1 MKDKKNKTKKIPK
14 TIILDNT
21 NIPRDEKLFI
31 QISRELILDKLFYAN
46 YNLDKEFMERRIKEI
61 EKFYDT
67 KISSINTDNSEKDIK
82 KLLERKELK
91 IKQVID
97 KPLFKDPETNNRA
110 LLLIIHLCF
119 CRQIKGNNPTK
130 VGRKT
135 KEQEN
140 MIFCNKNNELR
151 INIKDFVISLG
162 CDGSFKQVAKIKEV
176 LVELDKLKWIKF
188 KKYENEKDIYT
199 ITLDDEIFNYKAK
212 EVIENSETGELKKIL
227 KVNRGFI
234 KLNAEEYFLI
244 TENIETDKNCKTF
257 NLLATYL
264 ALKELVPIDKNKIK
278 NIRTASYAELLKKI
292 NISNVTL
299 TKSIDVLEKR
309 QLIKVTRGKARVIGR
324 AVQKPQNAYTLSF

>member
-21 NIPRDEKLFI
+21 NIPKDEKLFI

-61 EKFYDT
+61 EEFYNT
-67 KISSINTDNSEKDIK
+67 KISSINTDDSKKDIK

-97 KPLFKDPETNNRA
+97 KPLFKDLETNNRA
-110 LLLIIHLCF
+110 LLLIVHLCF
-119 CRQIKGNNPTK
+119 CRQMKGNNPTK

-151 INIKDFVISLG
+151 INIKDFNISLG
-162 CDGSFKQVAKIKEV
+162 YSDTFQQTVKTKE
-176 LVELDKLKWIKF
+176 LLTKLDKLKWIKF

-199 ITLDDEIFNYKAK
+199 ITLDDEIFSYKAK
-212 EVIENSETGELKKIL
+212 EFIKISETGEVKETLKA
-227 KVNRGFI
+227 NRGFI
-234 KLNAEEYFLI
+234 RLNAEEYFLI
-244 TENIETDKNCKTF
+244 SENIETDKNCKTF
-257 NLLATYL
+257 NLLSTYL
-264 ALKELVPIDKNKIK
+264 ALKDLAPIDKNE
-278 NIRTASYAELLKKI
+278 NTRTIAYMSLIEKT

-299 TKSIDVLEKR
+299 INSIENLEKR
-309 QLIKVTRGKARVIGR
+309 KLIKVTRGKARPVGR
-324 AVQKPQNAYTLSF
+324 AVQKPQNTYTLFF